1 MRLILVLSLGL
12 LACAVFEN
20 QRHRRNLRKIPLRIL
35 VNGTRGK
42 SSVVRLVAGIL
53 REAGYVTIAKT
64 TGSDARIIGDD
75 GSERPVSRP
84 FGPRLTEQKSLA
96 RYAAERHADAL
107 VVECM
112 AVRPES
118 QMVMQRHLVRAT
130 IGVITNVRVD
140 HVEEISRTLDETAE
154 ALALTIPQDGVLI
167 TTDPRFKE
175 YGRRVAVVNGSSAT
189 PDILGRFSY
198 PVFAENVSLALRVAE
213 EIGIDREV
221 ALRGMLRA
229 APDIGVQR
237 VCEIPFAT
245 FRVVIVNAFAA
256 NDVSSTLMAWE
267 AAVERTDNDLPVVL
281 LYNNREDREYRIAEF
296 RTLLPKIPG
305 IRLIATVGDYPG
317 KTARAFS
324 RLGADTLALK
334 KGASCETV
342 LTTLG
347 GRIGEPFLLF
357 CVGNFHGFG
366 NELAMYC
373 ERFRSGEPVIG

>member
-1 MRLILVLSLGL
+1 
-12 LACAVFEN
+12 
-20 QRHRRNLRKIPLRIL
+20 
-35 VNGTRGK
+35 
-42 SSVVRLVAGIL
+42 
-53 REAGYVTIAKT
+53 
-64 TGSDARIIGDD
+64 
-75 GSERPVSRP
+75 
-84 FGPRLTEQKSLA
+84 
-96 RYAAERHADAL
+96 
-107 VVECM
+107 
-112 AVRPES
+112 
-118 QMVMQRHLVRAT
+118 
-130 IGVITNVRVD
+130 
-140 HVEEISRTLDETAE
+140 
-154 ALALTIPQDGVLI
+154 LTIPQDGVLI